1 MAYKHTGKG
10 LILNSAYAPQLKELK
25 NRVPST
31 LTDKEAAELQQKSS
45 KVQHAKHKKTALTYD
60 EQAQSIKEE
69 AVDKA
74 RKMIDEQSD
83 RMRAANLTVKSP
95 EQMKYQGDA
104 ERQQIFEFVNQQRD
118 AKLEQLKAQFAAEEA
133 NAYMW
138 VERKEAPKDK
148 SQEARFRHLFSVMP
162 PNSLGVYKKG
172 HEFTKANQNLINEL
186 LVSARNIFKDVD
198 ESAPGGNNCFCCHR
212 CRRSLRMLEGQAHF
226 RACLRCFV
234 ELYCG
239 AKCRQ
244 YAESGHALAC
254 SMHPA
259 WECEKFTAD
268 KKERAQKGGQQVD
281 SPEYIVEPDTV
292 ARLRGQVDKPD
303 AEQAPEAG
311 QAPEAEQ
318 VQEAGRARGDFEED
332 ADEEA
337 PRGDDAKWQADCAA
351 APPDV
356 KMNAAA
362 PPEVKMN
369 AALELLVQYQA
380 QPAVTLATL
389 AEQEMS
395 REEDRI
401 LAAIEIEK
409 ESLISVDDENIVT

>member
-1 MAYKHTGKG
+1 MAYNHTGKG
-10 LILNSAYAPQLKELK
+10 LIQNSAYAPQLKELK
-25 NRVPST
+25 YRVPST

-45 KVQHAKHKKTALTYD
+45 KVQQATVQQAKHKKTALTYD

-69 AVDKA
+69 AMDKA

-83 RMRAANLTVKSP
+83 RMRTANQTVTSP
-95 EQMKYQGDA
+95 ELMRYQGDA
-104 ERQQIFEFVNQQRD
+104 ERKQIYEFVYEQRD

-148 SQEARFRHLFSVMP
+148 SQEARYRHLFSVVP

-172 HEFTKANQNLINEL
+172 REFTKANQDLINEL
-186 LVSARNIFKDVD
+186 LVSARKIFKDVD

-244 YAESGHALAC
+244 YAEPGHALAC

-268 KKERAQKGGQQVD
+268 KKERAQEEGQQVD

-292 ARLRGQVDKPD
+292 ARLRGK
-303 AEQAPEAG
+303 AG

-332 ADEEA
+332 ADEAA
-337 PRGDDAKWQADCAA
+337 PREDDAKWQADCAA
-351 APPDV
+351 APPAV
-356 KMNAAA
+356 ERN
-362 PPEVKMN
+362 E
-369 AALELLVQYQA
+369 ALELLIQYQA
-380 QPAVTLATL
+380 QPAVALALL
-389 AEQEMS
+389 AEQEMLG
-395 REEDRI
+395 EEDRI
-401 LAAIEIEK
+401 LASID
-409 ESLISVDDENIVT
+409 ESLISISDESIITG